1 MKNTTKNF
9 FSTNLNE
16 TYQYMLLSENKLKNY
31 AANNAEYFLERLHM
45 HIWK

>member
-1 MKNTTKNF
+1 MKNNHEEHHWKF

-31 AANNAEYFLERLHM
+31 AANNAEH
-45 HIWK
+45 